1 MKMDHASKTT
11 AVKNALAVA
20 LYERNIDAW
29 RSPDRGSGSPTLLS
43 RRYNLQSMVGDGG
56 TLWIILSRPAAGKS
70 RLYSLTYKLVACQR
84 FTARGTAAR
93 RFGKHGVR
101 GNPVSSSFYPTND
114 ARLVLMSLRFPGGR
128 PVPSLGRI
136 NQHLRFPRYLS
147 DEDVCLLEE
156 YAERHIDRRSVFVS
170 YAHADARY
178 AIDLKDALE
187 RHGISVFRDEESILS
202 GQNWRQGIAHAIEH
216 AMYFVVLCSPISAR
230 SVEVR
235 NEIEQAM
242 KRRSIAE
249 GSGYTIVPI
258 FLTGSSL
265 DDKAWLELTEF
276 EARRWVEDDPEPLFE
291 KLAADFKHLR

>member
-1 MKMDHASKTT
+1 MKMDHALKTT

-20 LYERNIDAW
+20 VYERNINAW

-43 RRYNLQSMVGDGG
+43 RGCNLQSMVGDGG
-56 TLWIILSRPAAGKS
+56 TLWIIMSRPGANKS

-84 FTARGTAAR
+84 FIARGTAAR
-93 RFGKHGVR
+93 KFGKHGVR

-114 ARLVLMSLRFPGGR
+114 ARLVLMSLRFPAHR
-128 PVPSLGRI
+128 PVPSLSRI
-136 NQHLRFPRYLS
+136 NQYLRFPRYLS
-147 DEDVCLLEE
+147 YEDVCLLEE

-170 YAHADARY
+170 YARADARY

-187 RHGISVFRDEESILS
+187 RRGISVFRDEDSILS

-216 AMYFVVLCSPISAR
+216 AMYFVVLCSPISAS
-230 SVEVR
+230 SVEVW

-242 KRRSIAE
+242 KRRSIAK
-249 GSGYTIVPI
+249 GSEYTIVPI

-265 DDKAWLELTEF
+265 DDEAWSELTKF
-276 EARRWVEDDPEPLFE
+276 EARSWIEDDPEPLFE
-291 KLAADFKHLR
+291 RLAADFKHLR